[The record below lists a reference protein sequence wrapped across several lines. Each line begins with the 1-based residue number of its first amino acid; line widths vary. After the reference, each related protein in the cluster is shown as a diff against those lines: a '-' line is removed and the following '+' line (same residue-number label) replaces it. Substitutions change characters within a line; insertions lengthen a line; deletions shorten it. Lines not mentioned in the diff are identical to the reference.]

1 LSTLSDEPRH
11 LDDRAGAGL
20 YSLAERLFPIG
31 RSLTGAG
38 VRETL
43 SILGELLP
51 GLDVVEVPSGTQ
63 AFDWTVPD
71 EWTVRAAY
79 LVAPDGTR
87 VADYGEHNLHLLGY
101 SVPVDLELS
110 LDELQPHLL
119 SRPDLPDAIPYATS
133 YYSPR
138 WAFCLSHAQRLALA
152 PGTYRAVVDTT
163 LAPGSLTYGELVVPG
178 TTDREILISTYIC
191 HPSMANNEVSGIVV
205 AARLARW
212 ALSEPRRFTYRFLFA
227 PETIGAIVYISRH
240 LDHLRQAVVAGFQVT
255 CVGDER
261 ATSFLPSRRGDTLAD
276 RCARHVL
283 AHHAERVTYY
293 SFLDRGSDER
303 QWCSPGVDLP
313 VASIMRSKYG
323 TYPEYHTSLDDMAFI
338 SPDGLAGSAALY
350 VHCLELLEANRTY
363 RTAMPCEPQLS
374 KHDLYPSLSFH
385 TGTSAYDRTLLDFL
399 AYCDGTHD
407 LIEIAELIGV
417 DAMTL
422 IPIARVLL
430 ERDLIVPADPEPGD
444 VQ

>member
-11 LDDRAGAGL
+11 LDDRAGAEL
-20 YSLAERLFPIG
+20 YALAERLFPIG

-79 LVAPDGTR
+79 LLAPDGTR
-87 VADYGEHNLHLLGY
+87 LADYGEHNLHLLGY
-101 SVPVDLELS
+101 SAPVDLELS

-133 YYSPR
+133 YYSPH
-138 WAFCLSHAQRLALA
+138 WAFCLAHAQRLALV
-152 PGTYRAVVDTT
+152 PGTYRAVIDTT

-178 TTDREILISTYIC
+178 ATDREILVSTYVC

-205 AARLARW
+205 ACPARPVGTLCAA
-212 ALSEPRRFTYRFLFA
+212 ALHLPVSLRTRDDRGDRLPQSSPRP
-227 PETIGAIVYISRH
+227 PE
-240 LDHLRQAVVAGFQVT
+240 QAVVAGFQVT

-313 VASIMRSKYG
+313 VVSLMRSKYG
-323 TYPEYHTSLDDMAFI
+323 TYPEYHTSLDDLAFI
-338 SPDGLAGSAALY
+338 SPAGLAGSAALY
-350 VHCLELLEANRTY
+350 VRCLELLEANCTY

-385 TGTSAYDRTLLDFL
+385 TGTSGQDRTLLDFL

-417 DAMTL
+417 DALTL